1 VRQVREVHRTQ
12 EEYNGR
18 DYRDLTG
25 SGSQERQS
33 REASRRE
40 AKIGMSGKKT
50 IELKPIRTG
59 KVDPKVF
66 ARQAR
71 EIADRLKASGRTFSD
86 STETIRR
93 DRETR

>member
-1 VRQVREVHRTQ
+1 M
-12 EEYNGR
+12 
-18 DYRDLTG
+18 
-25 SGSQERQS
+25 
-33 REASRRE
+33 
-40 AKIGMSGKKT
+40 GMSGKKT
-50 IELKPIRTG
+50 IELKPVRTG